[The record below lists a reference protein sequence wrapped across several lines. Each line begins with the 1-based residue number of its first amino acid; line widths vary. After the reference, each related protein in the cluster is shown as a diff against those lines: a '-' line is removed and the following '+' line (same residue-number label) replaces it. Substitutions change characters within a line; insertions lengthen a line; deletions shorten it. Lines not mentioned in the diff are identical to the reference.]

1 MQAASLVFGASKHMG
16 SDAVTR
22 LSGKTT
28 LVTGAQ
34 QGIGAAI
41 VRTFAREGANVV
53 INWLDDQASAE
64 ALAAEARAV
73 GVEAQLVQGDVSKP
87 TDIER
92 MMAATDSLGG
102 IDLLVN
108 NAAIFPR
115 VDFLEMTEA
124 EWDTLMAINL
134 RGVFLCT
141 QAACKRMVAAG
152 KSGAVINLAS
162 AAAFRGS
169 LRGVH
174 YVTGKAGIVGFTRA
188 VSQEMAGKG
197 IRCNAIAPG
206 LTDTAQPR
214 YGLTEAEIAEAFENL
229 PLAGVVEPSDIA
241 DAAAFLASDQARKI
255 TGQTLHVNA
264 GGYLS

>member
-1 MQAASLVFGASKHMG
+1 MP
-16 SDAVTR
+16 R
-22 LSGKTT
+22 LSGKNT

-41 VRTFAREGANVV
+41 VQTFAREGANVV
-53 INWLDDQASAE
+53 INWLDDQA
-64 ALAAEARAV
+64 AAESLADEVRAE
-73 GVEAQLVQGDVSKP
+73 GVEVRLVQGDVSKP
-87 TDIER
+87 ADIER
-92 MMAATDSLGG
+92 MMAAVDDLGG

-115 VDFLEMTEA
+115 VDFLEMTQDD
-124 EWDTLMAINL
+124 WDGLMGINL

-152 KSGAVINLAS
+152 KGGAVINLS
-162 AAAFRGS
+162 SGAAFRGS
-169 LRGVH
+169 PRGVH

-214 YGLTEAEIAEAFENL
+214 YGLTELEIAEAFDNL
-229 PLAGVVEPSDIA
+229 PLSGVIEPSDIA
-241 DAAAFLASDQARKI
+241 EAAAFLASDHARKI

-264 GGYLS
+264 GSYFW

>member
-1 MQAASLVFGASKHMG
+1 MA
-16 SDAVTR
+16 R
-22 LSGKTT
+22 LSGKNT

-41 VRTFAREGANVV
+41 VRTFASEGANVV

-64 ALAAEARAV
+64 ALAAEVRAA
-73 GVEAQLVQGDVSKP
+73 GVKALLVQGDVSKP
-87 TDIER
+87 DDIER
-92 MMAATDSLGG
+92 MMSAVDKLGG

-108 NAAIFPR
+108 NAAVFPR
-115 VDFLEMTEA
+115 VPFLEMTEDD
-124 EWDTLMAINL
+124 WDRLMAINL

-141 QAACKRMVAAG
+141 QAACKRMASAG
-152 KSGAVINLAS
+152 KSGAVTNLTS
-162 AAAFRGS
+162 GAAFRGS
-169 LRGVH
+169 PRGVH
-174 YVTGKAGIVGFTRA
+174 YVTSKAGIVGFTRA
-188 VSQEMAGKG
+188 VSQEMAGNG

-214 YGLTEAEIAEAFENL
+214 YGLTESEITEAFEKL
-229 PLAGVVEPSDIA
+229 PLSGIVEPSDIA

-264 GGYLS
+264 GSYFW

>member
-1 MQAASLVFGASKHMG
+1 MHS
-16 SDAVTR
+16 
-22 LSGKTT
+22 LSGKTA

-53 INWLDDQASAE
+53 INWLDNQNAAE
-64 ALAAEARAV
+64 ALAAEAQAAGASTR
-73 GVEAQLVQGDVSKP
+73 LVRGDVSKP
-87 TDIER
+87 ADIES
-92 MMAATDSLGG
+92 MMAAADDLGG
-102 IDLLVN
+102 LDVLVN

-115 VDFLEMTEA
+115 VDFLEMTEGD
-124 EWDTLMAINL
+124 WDGLMAVNL

-141 QAACKRMVAAG
+141 QAACKRMVSTH
-152 KSGAVINLAS
+152 KSGAVINLSS

-169 LRGVH
+169 RRGVH

-188 VSQEMAGKG
+188 VSQEMAGRG

-214 YGLTEAEIAEAFENL
+214 YGMTELEIAEAFDNL
-229 PLAGVVEPSDIA
+229 PLSGVVEPSDIA
-241 DAAAFLASDQARKI
+241 EAAAFLASDKARKI
-255 TGQTLHVNA
+255 TGQTWHVNA
-264 GGYLS
+264 GSYFW

>member
-1 MQAASLVFGASKHMG
+1 MQ
-16 SDAVTR
+16 R
-22 LSGKTT
+22 LSGKTA

-41 VRTFAREGANVV
+41 VRSFASEGANVV
-53 INWLDDQASAE
+53 INWLDDQAGAE
-64 ALAAEARAV
+64 ALANEVSGAGAEALLA
-73 GVEAQLVQGDVSKP
+73 QGDVSKLD
-87 TDIER
+87 DIER
-92 MMAATDSLGG
+92 MMLAADELGG

-115 VDFLEMTEA
+115 VDFLEMTA
-124 EWDTLMAINL
+124 DDWDGLMAVNL

-141 QAACKRMVAAG
+141 QAACKRMVRAG
-152 KSGAVINLAS
+152 KGGVVTNLSS

-169 LRGVH
+169 PRGVH

-188 VSQEMAGKG
+188 VSQEMAHNG

-214 YGLTEAEIAEAFENL
+214 YGLSEQEIAEAFDNL
-229 PLAGVVEPSDIA
+229 PLSGVVEPSDIA
-241 DAAAFLASDQARKI
+241 EMATFLASDQARKI
-255 TGQTLHVNA
+255 TGQTMHVNA
-264 GGYLS
+264 GAYLW